1 MLQYSTI
8 YGGIIMTKT
17 VKKDEL
23 KKALGEL
30 EISGK
35 KMFSNHFT
43 KYVVDYKIEDKHIKI
58 LSNTGDYRLVK
69 NTRNNI
75 SKLNQAIV
83 KNKVE
88 IAKKI
93 DSYEEHSNER
103 LFVLIINI
111 LIIMGCGFIVPFAF
125 FTGFYLFFLLSILAF
140 SISVITTSISGFNY
154 YILVKEIQSLKKIT
168 GYKKDLEFKFP
179 HFNVKSIKSHN

>member
-1 MLQYSTI
+1 
-8 YGGIIMTKT
+8 MTKT

-23 KKALGEL
+23 KKVLGEL
-30 EISGK
+30 ETKRK
-35 KMFSNHFT
+35 KIFNNHFT
-43 KYVVDYKIEDKHIKI
+43 KYVIDYKIEDKHIKI
-58 LSNTGDYRLVK
+58 ISNTGEYRVVK

-75 SKLNQAIV
+75 SKINQTIV

-103 LFVLIINI
+103 LFVLLVNI
-111 LIIMGCGFIVPFAF
+111 LIIMGCGVIVPFAF

-154 YILVKEIQSLKKIT
+154 YILVKEIQELKKLT
-168 GYKKDLEFKFP
+168 GYKKESEFKLP